1 MKKTANLIRLMLFS
15 ASMLTPIANLTPQSA
30 RIPAQHWVDRVLS
43 VRSLVSGVPQWSPD
57 GSRILFAGGIGGGEL
72 WTIAADGGFPRR
84 LAPHPGGAG
93 RTAPPTWSPD
103 GRWIAHASNKDGST
117 ELWLWSVGD
126 GQETQ
131 LTDLGGRINSWNWS
145 PDGRWIAFANGRYG
159 GFDIWK
165 VSVPDGEVSR
175 LTSDSRYEV
184 FPSWT
189 PDSRKILY
197 VRLDERWMDHDV
209 FEIDTDGSNPR
220 LVLSDTDFFDYR
232 QGTAFGYPM
241 VSPDG
246 ETLLFRSQ
254 RSDWLN
260 YWSMPLPGGEPERV
274 APAEAEQS
282 EGQWSPDGRWIAY
295 VEIHNGTHDLR
306 VVSSGGGQPRV
317 LVSPEMGVVAN
328 IDWAPDSRS
337 LSYTLATPTGAPD
350 LYLVSV
356 DGGTPTRLTHSA
368 PGGSLEDD
376 LVTPEKISYE
386 TFDGR
391 SINAYLYKPHDMQ
404 PGERFPAIVLIHGGP
419 TSHFADSYQL
429 HAQFFTQ
436 QGYVMLLPNV
446 RGSSGY
452 GREFELLNNG
462 DWGHGDRKDIVAG
475 AEYLRSL
482 PYVEPDRL
490 GVEGTSYG
498 GFLTPAVIAWS
509 PDVFQAAIPIS
520 GYPNRVRFMD
530 DGEYQHIQ
538 QLAYEF
544 GPFEENQEVYY
555 RNSPFFAVKSIKTP
569 AFVIHGEGRFPES
582 PQMRDFALELER
594 HYKVFEYKSYKGETF
609 YVRSRA
615 NTRQM
620 LLDMLEFFDRYLKN

>member
-1 MKKTANLIRLMLFS
+1 MKKTTGAKVAIIFFTIVVGATTSLI
-15 ASMLTPIANLTPQSA
+15 AQDA
-30 RIPAQHWVDRVLS
+30 RFPTESWVDRVMS
-43 VRSLVSGVPQWSPD
+43 VRSLVAGVPQWSPD
-57 GSRILFAGGIGGGEL
+57 GSRILFAGGLGGSEL
-72 WTIAADGGFPRR
+72 WTIDANGGFPRR
-84 LAPHPGGAG
+84 LAPHAGAAG

-103 GRWIAHASNKDGST
+103 GRWIAHASDKGGSV
-117 ELWLWSVGD
+117 ELWLWSVED
-126 GQETQ
+126 GREIQ
-131 LTDLGGRINSWNWS
+131 LTDLGGRINSWSWS

-165 VSVPDGEVSR
+165 VAVPSGDATR
-175 LTSDSRYEV
+175 LTSESRYEV

-197 VRLDERWMDHDV
+197 VRLDGRWMDHDV
-209 FEIDTDGSNPR
+209 FEIDPDGSNPR

-260 YWSMPLPGGEPERV
+260 YWTIPLTGGEPRRV
-274 APAEAEQS
+274 APAEAEQA

-295 VEIHNGTHDLR
+295 VETHNGTDELR
-306 VVSSGGGQPRV
+306 AVPAAGGQPRV
-317 LVSPEMGVVAN
+317 LVSPDMGVVAN
-328 IDWAPDSRS
+328 IDWAPDSRR
-337 LSYTLATPTGAPD
+337 LSYTLATPTSAAD
-350 LYLVSV
+350 LYVVSL
-356 DGGTPTRLTHSA
+356 DGSAPTQLTFSA
-368 PGGSLEDD
+368 PGGNLEAD
-376 LVTPEKISYE
+376 LVTPDKISYE

-391 SINAYLYKPHDMQ
+391 SINAYLYKPHDMR

-462 DWGHGDRKDIVAG
+462 DWGHGDRRDIVAG

-482 PYVEPDRL
+482 PYVNPDRL

-520 GYPNRVRFMD
+520 GYPNRVRFME

-544 GPFEENQEVYY
+544 GPFDENEEVYY
-555 RNSPFFAVKSIKTP
+555 RNSPFFAVKNIQTP
-569 AFVIHGEGRFPES
+569 TFVIHGEGRFPES
-582 PQMRDFALELER
+582 PQMKYFADELER
-594 HYKVFEYKSYKGETF
+594 HYKVFRYKSYKGETF
-609 YVRSRA
+609 YVNSRE

-620 LLDMLEFFDRYLKN
+620 LLDMLDFFNQYLKE